1 MKLHRYGAFS
11 QINAPINIK
20 EARRTQQEELDECR
34 KKHRPQ
40 EPAETVLPQ
49 AKQPEVTSE
58 PNAEVVSEAPASP
71 TPPRYPPKTQAVVSL
86 ADEIFPDG
94 L

>member
-1 MKLHRYGAFS
+1 MKIDRYGAFA

-20 EARRTQQEELDECR
+20 EARKLQQQELDECR
-34 KKHRPQ
+34 KKHRAEQ
-40 EPAETVLPQ
+40 VAETVE
-49 AKQPEVTSE
+49 QPAPLREQSPE
-58 PNAEVVSEAPASP
+58 PKAEVVSEAPASP
-71 TPPRYPPKTQAVVSL
+71 TVPLQHPKPQAVVAL

>member
-20 EARRTQQEELDECR
+20 IARKEQQEELDECR
-34 KKHRPQ
+34 RKHHP
-40 EPAETVLPQ
+40 EELAETVEPK
-49 AKQPEVTSE
+49 AKQPEFTSE
-58 PNAEVVSEAPASP
+58 PKAEVVSEAPASP
-71 TPPRYPPKTQAVVSL
+71 TPPKHPPKPQAVVSL